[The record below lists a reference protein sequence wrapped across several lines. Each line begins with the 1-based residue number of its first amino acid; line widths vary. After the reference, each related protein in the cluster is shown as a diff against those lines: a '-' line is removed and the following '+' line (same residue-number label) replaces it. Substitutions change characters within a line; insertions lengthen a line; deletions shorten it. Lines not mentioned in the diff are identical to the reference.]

1 MQSFSHINSH
11 GTTLESPKK
20 RGVLFL
26 EYIMLTITC
35 NIALRN
41 PRGHKTACRLY
52 LGVDDGAQKQQA
64 KSNQLNEGAGDAP
77 RFPNLASSNMG
88 IKQHKIDSPHL
99 Q

>member
-1 MQSFSHINSH
+1 
-11 GTTLESPKK
+11 
-20 RGVLFL
+20 
-26 EYIMLTITC
+26 MLTIKCKIT
-35 NIALRN
+35 LRISS
-41 PRGHKTACRLY
+41 GHKIACRLY

-64 KSNQLNEGAGDAP
+64 KSNQLNEGAGNAP